1 MRPERVALMPD
12 WPARMG
18 EEMAA
23 LYLGISEPT
32 LRERVKH
39 GELPA
44 PVREGG
50 RVLWAKAQLDEFIA
64 IQFGLKEKARVN
76 SWD

>member
-1 MRPERVALMPD
+1 MRADTAALMPD

-23 LYLGISEPT
+23 LYLGVHRDT
-32 LRERVKH
+32 LRARVAE
-39 GELPA
+39 GSYPA
-44 PVREGG
+44 PVHEGR
-50 RVLWAKAQLDEFIA
+50 RVFWSKRQLDDFVA
-64 IQFGLKEKARVN
+64 AQFGIVARKN

>member
-1 MRPERVALMPD
+1 MRSERAALMPD

-23 LYLGISEPT
+23 LYLGVSVPT
-32 LRERVKH
+32 LQSRIKAGVY
-39 GELPA
+39 PS

-50 RVLWAKAQLDEFIA
+50 RTFWSKHQLDAFVDA
-64 IQFGLKEKARVN
+64 QFGFALSKN

>member
-1 MRPERVALMPD
+1 MRAEQVALMPD

-23 LYLGISEPT
+23 RYLGVSIPT
-32 LRERVKH
+32 LQSRVKE
-39 GELPA
+39 GRYPA

-50 RVLWAKAQLDEFIA
+50 RTFWAKAQLDSFVA
-64 IQFGLKEKARVN
+64 VQFGLAAKKN